1 MSSLDLSN
9 SNTEKVTEMSY
20 MFQDCSGLKTIYV
33 GDSFTTEAFANDIF
47 NNCKN
52 LVGHEKYEENK
63 TGVEY
68 ANYKTGYFIK
78 KVGMLGT
85 DVLGATGED
94 LTLTKELTLSD
105 DADLVLTESV
115 KAKNVSSSRT
125 VTSTWGTL
133 CVPFALTQSEGNNC
147 TYYRLTGIDNDK
159 DCITLDSYEEGE
171 IAAGT
176 PVLFKM
182 KEGMTALTFSASDA
196 SIAAKPVVTDHSDVY
211 LIGAFTKIGGKGNEG
226 LAATDY
232 IIGKDKFWLVSELT
246 ANAESKDV
254 VVKPMRVYIH
264 PTTIANAKAS
274 VLSIGNG
281 EGTTAIDDLNAIS
294 NDTDAAY
301 YDMQGRRISGLQ
313 KGLNIV
319 KSGDKTYKIMIK

>member
-9 SNTEKVTEMSY
+9 FNTEKVTEMSH
-20 MFQDCSGLKTIYV
+20 MFQDCSGLKTIYA
-33 GDSFTTEAFANDIF
+33 GDSFTAEAFANDIF

-94 LTLTKELTLSD
+94 LTLTKELTLCD

-133 CVPFALTQSEGNNC
+133 CVPFALTQNEDNNWS
-147 TYYRLTGIDNDK
+147 YYRSRVLT
-159 DCITLDSYEEGE
+159 
-171 IAAGT
+171 
-176 PVLFKM
+176 M
-182 KEGMTALTFSASDA
+182 KRTVSLLIVVKKAKCSWHSCALQ
-196 SIAAKPVVTDHSDVY
+196 
-211 LIGAFTKIGGKGNEG
+211 NEG
-226 LAATDY
+226 RGDSTYLFCKRCFNRYRTCSHEQS
-232 IIGKDKFWLVSELT
+232 GRQ
-246 ANAESKDV
+246 
-254 VVKPMRVYIH
+254 PHRCIH
-264 PTTIANAKAS
+264 Q
-274 VLSIGNG
+274 
-281 EGTTAIDDLNAIS
+281 DWW
-294 NDTDAAY
+294 
-301 YDMQGRRISGLQ
+301 Q
-313 KGLNIV
+313 KQ
-319 KSGDKTYKIMIK
+319 